1 MGETEPEKQTLTYE
15 RKQTLR
21 YGENSHQQATFYQ
34 SVVPVSLSIASARQL
49 HGKELSYN
57 NIRDADAALRIAS
70 EFTEP
75 TVVAVKHMNPCG
87 IGTGKRFWQPIVRHL
102 KQIQFQFLVA
112 LLF

>member
-1 MGETEPEKQTLTYE
+1 MVKIAINKYL
-15 RKQTLR
+15 
-21 YGENSHQQATFYQ
+21 YQ

-75 TVVAVKHMNPCG
+75 TVVAVKHMNHVVEQENDFGSLSSG
-87 IGTGKRFWQPIVRHL
+87 I
-102 KQIQFQFLVA
+102 
-112 LLF
+112 

>member
-1 MGETEPEKQTLTYE
+1 MGETEPEKQQLTYE

-21 YGENSHQQATFYQ
+21 YGE
-34 SVVPVSLSIASARQL
+34 IAINKPPFINPLYLYHYPLLPLDNFMAKNR
-49 HGKELSYN
+49 N

-75 TVVAVKHMNPCG
+75 TVVAKHMNPCG

-102 KQIQFQFLVA
+102 RRSSFNFAA

>member
-1 MGETEPEKQTLTYE
+1 MVKIAINIYL
-15 RKQTLR
+15 
-21 YGENSHQQATFYQ
+21 YQ

-87 IGTGKRFWQPIVRHL
+87 IGTGKTILAAYRQAFEADPVSIFWWHCCFESSSGPSDCG
-102 KQIQFQFLVA
+102 
-112 LLF
+112 